1 MLYTTSTILVEMT
14 NIWGNTATE
23 QVTSLK
29 EMHEKLNEE
38 KKQLRAKIR
47 ECRDALQKW
56 EKDLKYYEGAEDSV
70 DIMLKMICE
79 NAINHIPTEP
89 TAANGNTVSA
99 PTEEQQTPKPAPS
112 RSRSTSSRGK
122 K

>member
-1 MLYTTSTILVEMT
+1 M
-14 NIWGNTATE
+14 TE

-29 EMHEKLNEE
+29 EMHGKLNEE

-47 ECRDALQKW
+47 ECRDALQRW

-70 DIMLKMICE
+70 DIMLKMICG
-79 NAINHIPTEP
+79 NAINHIP
-89 TAANGNTVSA
+89 ANEIVQNGDAVMQEASA
-99 PTEEQQTPKPAPS
+99 QKPASSS

>member
-1 MLYTTSTILVEMT
+1 M
-14 NIWGNTATE
+14 E

-29 EMHEKLNEE
+29 EMHDKLNEE

-47 ECRDALQKW
+47 ECRDQLTKW

-79 NAINHIPTEP
+79 NAINHIPAEQIMQNIEP
-89 TAANGNTVSA
+89 
-99 PTEEQQTPKPAPS
+99 EEPQTPTPTPRQAQKQSPS

>member
-1 MLYTTSTILVEMT
+1 M
-14 NIWGNTATE
+14 E

-29 EMHEKLNEE
+29 EMHGKLNEE

-47 ECRDALQKW
+47 ECRDQLTKW

-79 NAINHIPTEP
+79 NAINHIPTEQI
-89 TAANGNTVSA
+89 TTNGNTA
-99 PTEEQQTPKPAPS
+99 PAEEQQAPKPAPS

>member
-1 MLYTTSTILVEMT
+1 M
-14 NIWGNTATE
+14 TE

-29 EMHEKLNEE
+29 EMHDKLNEE

-70 DIMLKMICE
+70 DIMLKMICD
-79 NAINHIPTEP
+79 TRK
-89 TAANGNTVSA
+89 SA
-99 PTEEQQTPKPAPS
+99 SSS
-112 RSRSTSSRGK
+112 RSGSTSSRRK

>member
-1 MLYTTSTILVEMT
+1 M
-14 NIWGNTATE
+14 E

-29 EMHEKLNEE
+29 EMHDKLNEE
-38 KKQLRAKIR
+38 KKQLRVKIR
-47 ECRDALQKW
+47 ECKDNMQKW

-79 NAINHIPTEP
+79 NAINHIPTEQI
-89 TAANGNTVSA
+89 TQNGQQ
-99 PTEEQQTPKPAPS
+99 EEQQVPKPTPKPTPS

>member
-1 MLYTTSTILVEMT
+1 M
-14 NIWGNTATE
+14 E

-29 EMHEKLNEE
+29 EMHDKLNEE
-38 KKQLRAKIR
+38 KKTLRVKIR

-56 EKDLKYYEGAEDSV
+56 EKELKYYEGAEDSV

-79 NAINHIPTEP
+79 NAINHIPVEQVVI
-89 TAANGNTVSA
+89 NGNA
-99 PTEEQQTPKPAPS
+99 IPQEEPQAQKPAPS